1 MREALVPRLGC
12 NERCISGLVR
22 AFVILAGNAPLPL
35 IWMAARLHTSENSR
49 AKKKIELG
57 QGLI

>member
-22 AFVILAGNAPLPL
+22 AFVVLAGNAPLPL
-35 IWMAARLHTSENSR
+35 IWMAARLHTSESSR
-49 AKKKIELG
+49 AKKKKKLG
-57 QGLI
+57 WGKV